1 MTSIEICIMAG
12 AIFFTSA
19 LTTSTG
25 VGGGSL
31 LLALMLQFMTP
42 AAAIPIHGAMQTFA
56 NGWRIWLLRENM
68 MWPIILRFSILMPLG
83 IAAGLWLFREMTREW
98 VEILIGG
105 FILITLFTQSL
116 KSLRHK
122 ELPLWAFVPAGLVVG
137 ALNIIIG
144 VVGPVLS
151 TLLVGRV
158 STRQN
163 IVSTTA
169 VFSFLGH
176 FMKVVGFTFMG
187 FSFADYA
194 PAMAAMV
201 PSIVLGTYAGRFLL
215 GRISDRVFKNLLRVI
230 LAALAVKLAVWDGF
244 IRGFI

>member
-1 MTSIEICIMAG
+1 MTSIEIGIMAG

-83 IAAGLWLFREMTREW
+83 IAAGLWLFREMTQEW

-158 STRQN
+158 LTRQN

-230 LAALAVKLAVWDGF
+230 LAALAVKLAVWNGF
-244 IRGFI
+244 IRGSL